1 MLDFKYD
8 KLESIKAKKKIN
20 KIQIIRNVYK
30 NHFAPSNVI
39 GQCITLCEKLK
50 PTSCEDFEIKYH
62 EYAQNNINL
71 PIKERGL
78 TKEELIAKINEKEL
92 PEDAKIE
99 LMEDITDS
107 FGESEDMVTK
117 EEFESITNKYEE
129 LLAKYKERF
138 LDSKEEVK
146 EDEDKEYEEKEV
158 IDVKEI

>member
-1 MLDFKYD
+1 M
-8 KLESIKAKKKIN
+8 AK
-20 KIQIIRNVYK
+20 
-30 NHFAPSNVI
+30 
-39 GQCITLCEKLK
+39 
-50 PTSCEDFEIKYH
+50 
-62 EYAQNNINL
+62 
-71 PIKERGL
+71 L

-92 PEDAKIE
+92 PEEFKIE

-107 FGESEDMVTK
+107 FLESEEMVTK

-146 EDEDKEYEEKEV
+146 KEDEDKEYEEKEV

>member
-1 MLDFKYD
+1 M
-8 KLESIKAKKKIN
+8 AK
-20 KIQIIRNVYK
+20 
-30 NHFAPSNVI
+30 
-39 GQCITLCEKLK
+39 
-50 PTSCEDFEIKYH
+50 
-62 EYAQNNINL
+62 
-71 PIKERGL
+71 L

-92 PEDAKIE
+92 PEEFKIE

-107 FGESEDMVTK
+107 FLESEEMVTK
-117 EEFESITNKYEE
+117 EEFESITGKYEE

>member
-1 MLDFKYD
+1 M
-8 KLESIKAKKKIN
+8 AK
-20 KIQIIRNVYK
+20 
-30 NHFAPSNVI
+30 
-39 GQCITLCEKLK
+39 
-50 PTSCEDFEIKYH
+50 
-62 EYAQNNINL
+62 
-71 PIKERGL
+71 L

-92 PEDAKIE
+92 PEEFKVE

-107 FGESEDMVTK
+107 FLESEEMVTK

>member
-1 MLDFKYD
+1 M
-8 KLESIKAKKKIN
+8 AK
-20 KIQIIRNVYK
+20 
-30 NHFAPSNVI
+30 
-39 GQCITLCEKLK
+39 
-50 PTSCEDFEIKYH
+50 
-62 EYAQNNINL
+62 
-71 PIKERGL
+71 L

-92 PEDAKIE
+92 PEEFKVE

-107 FGESEDMVTK
+107 FGESEEMVTK

-146 EDEDKEYEEKEV
+146 KEDEDKEYEEKEV

>member
-1 MLDFKYD
+1 M
-8 KLESIKAKKKIN
+8 AK
-20 KIQIIRNVYK
+20 
-30 NHFAPSNVI
+30 
-39 GQCITLCEKLK
+39 
-50 PTSCEDFEIKYH
+50 
-62 EYAQNNINL
+62 
-71 PIKERGL
+71 L

-92 PEDAKIE
+92 PEEFKVE

-107 FGESEDMVTK
+107 FLESEEMVSK
-117 EEFESITNKYEE
+117 EEFESITGKYEE

>member
-1 MLDFKYD
+1 M
-8 KLESIKAKKKIN
+8 AK
-20 KIQIIRNVYK
+20 
-30 NHFAPSNVI
+30 
-39 GQCITLCEKLK
+39 
-50 PTSCEDFEIKYH
+50 
-62 EYAQNNINL
+62 
-71 PIKERGL
+71 L

-92 PEDAKIE
+92 PEEFKVE

-107 FGESEDMVTK
+107 FGDSEEMVTK
-117 EEFESITNKYEE
+117 EEFEGITNKYEE